1 MLLPHRYETTPAVP
15 LPLDQSII
23 FSPHTSTASMAAN
36 HGAAAADLDE
46 LLDSALDDFQNL
58 TLAPPPHTDAE
69 SKETASASTS
79 AGVREEEKVRGLG
92 LGLGLP
98 DLKAKKGK
106 QKKAATRDHV
116 SETLEQLREKTRDA
130 VRGVEAAAGGGGC
143 ELGKDALVEEWIKQ
157 FEDFAG
163 PQDVES
169 IVETMMQQLLSKEI
183 LHEPMK
189 EIGERYPQWLEEH
202 KAGLSEKDY
211 KRYSHQYE
219 LIQELNGVYE
229 TDLGN
234 FTKIVDLMQRMQEC
248 GQPPNDIV
256 RELAPD
262 FDLSSLGQLSPE
274 TSRSQQNCCIM

>member
-1 MLLPHRYETTPAVP
+1 
-15 LPLDQSII
+15 
-23 FSPHTSTASMAAN
+23 MAAN
-36 HGAAAADLDE
+36 HAAAADDLDD

-58 TLAPPPHTDAE
+58 NLAPPPHTDAK
-69 SKETASASTS
+69 SRTTASASTS
-79 AGVREEEKVRGLG
+79 AG
-92 LGLGLP
+92 
-98 DLKAKKGK
+98 
-106 QKKAATRDHV
+106 
-116 SETLEQLREKTRDA
+116 LREKEKGARLRQNTRDS
-130 VRGVEAAAGGGGC
+130 VRGVEAASAGGGS
-143 ELGKDALVEEWIKQ
+143 ESGKDAFVEEWIKQ

-189 EIGERYPQWLEEH
+189 EIGEKYPQWLEEH
-202 KAGLSEKDY
+202 KTGLSEEDY

-229 TDLGN
+229 TDSGN

-256 RELAPD
+256 RELGPD

-274 TSRSQQNCCIM
+274 TSGPQQNCCIM